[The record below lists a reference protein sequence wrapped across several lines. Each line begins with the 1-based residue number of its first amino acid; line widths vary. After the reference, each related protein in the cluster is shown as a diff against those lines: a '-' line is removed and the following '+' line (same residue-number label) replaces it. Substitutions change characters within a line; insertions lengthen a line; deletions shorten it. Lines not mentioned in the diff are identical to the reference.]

1 MSDPMDAKAQM
12 EIEWACTKLVH
23 DFAYYMDQRRYEDL
37 AALFTPDGVFDR
49 VGQPL
54 RGRREIVDALAKRP
68 LDQRIRH
75 VTVGIH
81 FASVATDAATAV
93 VYNASYVGRLDE
105 PGKPSVYAISRPALL
120 EFQDAYRRTPDGWR
134 IAERVAR
141 MVLVP
146 EDMPAR

>member
-1 MSDPMDAKAQM
+1 METKTQM

-23 DFAYYMDQRRYEDL
+23 AFAYYMDQRRYDDL
-37 AALFTPDGVFDR
+37 AALFTPEGVFDR
-49 VGQPL
+49 VGQQL
-54 RGRREIVDALAKRP
+54 RGRREIVDALGKRP

-81 FASVATDAATAV
+81 FARVATDEAAAV

-105 PGKPSVYAISRPALL
+105 PDKPSLYAMSQPALL
-120 EFQDAYRRTPDGWR
+120 EFGDAFRRTPDGWR
-134 IAERVAR
+134 ISERIAR

-146 EDMPAR
+146 ADMPAR

>member
-1 MSDPMDAKAQM
+1 M

-23 DFAYYMDQRRYEDL
+23 AFAYSMDQRRYEDL

-49 VGQPL
+49 VGQVL
-54 RGRREIVDALAKRP
+54 RGPREIVDALGKRP

-81 FASVATDAATAV
+81 FTSVAADAAEAV

-105 PGKPSVYAISRPALL
+105 PGKPSLYAMSQPALL
-120 EFQDAYRRTPDGWR
+120 EFRDAYQKKPDGWR
-134 IAERVAR
+134 IAERAAR